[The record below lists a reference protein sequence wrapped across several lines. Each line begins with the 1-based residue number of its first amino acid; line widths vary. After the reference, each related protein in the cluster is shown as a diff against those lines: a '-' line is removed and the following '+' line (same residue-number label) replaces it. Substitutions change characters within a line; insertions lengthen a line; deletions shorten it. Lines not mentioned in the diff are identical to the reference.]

1 MRALL
6 STIGASIG
14 ALGNLTLLLAIVI
27 YTFAVIGMQL
37 FSESF
42 APDRFHDNEVPR
54 WNFSDF
60 LHSFMII
67 FRVLCGEWI
76 EVLILTMHVASPAAA
91 LFYFAVLFLGNFL
104 VSRPFLVIHSIFST
118 IIVDRMVGTR
128 YQRLAVADSS
138 PSFQCCMQL
147 ERLGL
152 NI

>member
-14 ALGNLTLLLAIVI
+14 QLGNLTLLLAIVT

-42 APDRFHDNEVPR
+42 APEHFEDEKMPR
-54 WNFSDF
+54 WNFADF

-76 EVLILTMHVASPAAA
+76 EPLVMTMHVTTPTAVV
-91 LFYFAVLFLGNFL
+91 FYFAVLIIGNFL
-104 VSRPFLVIHSIFST
+104 VSSSAKNASPMNPYDGLVAF
-118 IIVDRMVGTR
+118 MGP
-128 YQRLAVADSS
+128 LM
-138 PSFQCCMQL
+138 FW
-147 ERLGL
+147 
-152 NI
+152 

>member
-14 ALGNLTLLLAIVI
+14 QLGNLTLLLAIVT

-37 FSESF
+37 FSRSYT
-42 APDRFHDNEVPR
+42 PDHFEDRKVPR

-76 EVLILTMHVASPAAA
+76 EPLVITMHVTTPTAVV
-91 LFYFAVLFLGNFL
+91 FYFAVLIIGNFL
-104 VSRPFLVIHSIFST
+104 VSLFSDPVIILF
-118 IIVDRMVGTR
+118 VF
-128 YQRLAVADSS
+128 YQLIGHWMFILIA
-138 PSFQCCMQL
+138 SFYWEWGRKC
-147 ERLGL
+147 
-152 NI
+152 